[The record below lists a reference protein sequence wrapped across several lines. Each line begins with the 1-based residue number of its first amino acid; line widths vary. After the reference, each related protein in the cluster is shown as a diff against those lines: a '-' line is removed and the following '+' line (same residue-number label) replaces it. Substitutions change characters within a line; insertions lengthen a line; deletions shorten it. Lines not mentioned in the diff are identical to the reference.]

1 MSDITDQLAID
12 ADAANRL
19 FFAAR
24 TANEFSSEPVPD
36 QTLAAIY
43 ETMKMGPTLM
53 NSQPLRIT
61 WIKSSEAREAVA
73 ATMKGSNARKALEA
87 PALAALS
94 FDPQWAEGFE
104 FFFPHAAGSKAM
116 FEDEAVSGAVGGNNA
131 WLQAGY
137 FIMAVRAAGLAA
149 GPMASF
155 KPADLDAVVNA
166 QTGHRA
172 FLLVAAG
179 WPSGAPGS
187 ARLPRY
193 GQEFATRS
201 I

>member
-1 MSDITDQLAID
+1 MSDITDQLAIG

-19 FFAAR
+19 FFSAR

-87 PALAALS
+87 PALAATASRASADLI
-94 FDPQWAEGFE
+94 QV
-104 FFFPHAAGSKAM
+104 M
-116 FEDEAVSGAVGGNNA
+116 RSG
-131 WLQAGY
+131 WL
-137 FIMAVRAAGLAA
+137 FIMV
-149 GPMASF
+149 GPIFMVS
-155 KPADLDAVVNA
+155 
-166 QTGHRA
+166 
-172 FLLVAAG
+172 
-179 WPSGAPGS
+179 
-187 ARLPRY
+187 
-193 GQEFATRS
+193 
-201 I
+201 